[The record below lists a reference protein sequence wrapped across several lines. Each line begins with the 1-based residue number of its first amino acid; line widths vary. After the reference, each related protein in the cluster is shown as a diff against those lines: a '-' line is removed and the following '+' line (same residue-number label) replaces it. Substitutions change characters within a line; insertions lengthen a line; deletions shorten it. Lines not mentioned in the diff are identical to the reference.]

1 MSIQPAETAASAR
14 EEVRSTLGLEENPFD
29 CVSITVASPET
40 IRNWSKGEVKNPET
54 IN

>member
-1 MSIQPAETAASAR
+1 MIQPNDTAATTD
-14 EEVRSTLGLEENPFD
+14 VRSALGIEENAFD

-40 IRNWSKGEVKNPET
+40 IRKWSKGEVKNPET